1 MVTTLILLPNTVPVL
16 VSHCSRG
23 GVLGSDLN
31 DSVESHSIL
40 EHNYRV
46 RDSYV
51 TDTGQSRGRRD
62 VLWSSG
68 KRPSL
73 LLERA
78 SRGGQLLSLAYGR
91 GTFLPLQSLAVPREA
106 TFRRN

>member
-1 MVTTLILLPNTVPVL
+1 MRTLGEIKEALGNYSYFTPQHSTCA

-51 TDTGQSRGRRD
+51 TDTG
-62 VLWSSG
+62 
-68 KRPSL
+68 
-73 LLERA
+73 
-78 SRGGQLLSLAYGR
+78 
-91 GTFLPLQSLAVPREA
+91 
-106 TFRRN
+106 